1 MGRHIYVNR
10 PEKRLVVLM
19 DTLTENEKKVR
30 RLDYLIETAKK
41 YRIKALFV
49 EEELKNVNISPVL
62 QSVYENKL
70 IKYTK
75 ILAAIK
81 EEETKIN

>member
-41 YRIKALFV
+41 YHVKTLFV
-49 EEELKNVNISPVL
+49 EEELKNINISPVL
-62 QSVYENKL
+62 KSVYEDKL

-75 ILAAIK
+75 ILDAIK
-81 EEETKIN
+81 AEETKID